1 MSLNPQSNL
10 IAIIGGKGGVGKS
23 VLSANLVTAIT
34 KELKQRS
41 LLIDL
46 DQNSCGDQNII
57 TGLRPTK
64 TLNDIVTGS
73 AVITQKNL
81 EQFLVPHASGFHYL
95 GSSTGQA
102 AQLNFSGTMLKSPIE
117 NLSSHF
123 PFIVADLGSQI
134 GDVQAAYLEMAHLV
148 LVVTTPEILVI
159 NQTRKILNELSS
171 MALPGDMVQVV
182 LNKVSK
188 NGVSSQAI
196 IQSLRKQVIAS
207 IPQDDVTVFGSVQKS
222 MPFVMSQPKSPVT
235 QSYHKLVRTLTGGM
249 LQNLKS
255 RVKKPLKKSAIQKI
269 ALTDKGGSATT
280 TSVDV
285 NTNNQLKLKIH
296 SELIKEMDLK
306 KDMTSTKGDASKEA
320 ELRSKT
326 TQTVSMLVD
335 RMAGGLSRDERAQI
349 IKEVI
354 DEALGLGPLEAL
366 LSDKKVTEV
375 MVNGH
380 DQIYVERSGKLTLSP
395 ITFTSNLQLR
405 NVIERIV
412 TPLGRRIDEKTPYVD
427 ARLEDGSRVNAI
439 IEPLAIDGPSVT
451 IRKFPEERIVISD
464 YVDRFHSL
472 TQPMADFLKI
482 CVEQGLNVIIS
493 GGTGSGKT
501 TLLNVMSGF
510 IPENERIIT
519 VEDAAELQLKQNH
532 VVRLETRP
540 ANMEGT
546 GAVSIRDLIKNSLR
560 MRPDRIIVGE
570 CRDGAALDML
580 SAMNTGHDGS
590 MTTVHA
596 NTPREGIS
604 RLETLCMM
612 AGMDLPAK
620 AIREQVAGAVHLIVQ
635 IGRLSDGSR
644 KIKSI
649 TEVVGMQGETVT
661 LQEIFR
667 FKEEGFDK
675 NRKIIG
681 QFQAMG
687 LIPTFIEKF
696 ERRGINIP
704 RNLFMTTSSTPDK
717 KVDKKPI
724 GSVKKPEVGVK
735 SKVTGIS
742 RPQIKKEGL
751 KKPTLK
757 RPSPAIKKASGDK

>member
-64 TLNDIVTGS
+64 TLNDIVKGS
-73 AVITQKNL
+73 AVINQKNL
-81 EQFLVPHASGFHYL
+81 EQFLVPHASGFYYL

-102 AQLNFSGTMLKSPIE
+102 AQLNFSGSMLKSPIE

-123 PFIVADLGSQI
+123 PYIVADLGSQI

-148 LVVTTPEILVI
+148 LVITTPEILVI
-159 NQTRKILNELSS
+159 NQTRKILNELSG

-196 IQSLRKQVIAS
+196 IQSLRKQVIAA

-222 MPFVMSQPKSPVT
+222 MPFVMSQPKAPIT

-255 RVKKPLKKSAIQKI
+255 RVKKPLKKSSVQKNSI
-269 ALTDKGGSATT
+269 AVKSSGSANAAAEN
-280 TSVDV
+280 DV

-306 KDMTSTKGDASKEA
+306 KDMTNTKGDSSKEA

-335 RMAGGLSRDERAQI
+335 RMAGGMSRDERTQI

-696 ERRGINIP
+696 ERRGIKIP
-704 RNLFMTTSSTPDK
+704 RNLFMTTPSAPE
-717 KVDKKPI
+717 
-724 GSVKKPEVGVK
+724 KKPEAK
-735 SKVTGIS
+735 TASKVTGIS
-742 RPQIKKEGL
+742 RPQVKKEGL
-751 KKPTLK
+751 KKPSLK
-757 RPSPAIKKASGDK
+757 RPATAIKKASGDK